1 MLVGMRVLEELAAAL
16 GLGEMIVLVNHRAA
30 AHLLERTA
38 FDVAGRKRLGEI
50 MRLVAAHGRHML
62 GGEHLAID
70 RTPRDRVLG
79 IAEELFPEA
88 FFAAIVEAQVAAHAR
103 AMLHQEADQAAEM
116 VAVGV
121 AEDQAIDLGGV
132 DVEQIGVAQ
141 NDLGRIAEI
150 QHVLC
155 FGAGAVGLE
164 MQ

>member
-1 MLVGMRVLEELAAAL
+1 
-16 GLGEMIVLVNHRAA
+16 
-30 AHLLERTA
+30 
-38 FDVAGRKRLGEI
+38 
-50 MRLVAAHGRHML
+50 ML
-62 GGEHLAID
+62 GGEHSAID

-88 FFAAIVEAQVAAHAR
+88 FLAAIVEAQVVAHAR
-103 AMLHQEADQAAEM
+103 AMLHQEADEAAEV

-121 AEDQAIDLGGV
+121 AEDQAIDLAWV

-141 NDLGRIAEI
+141 NDLRRIAEI